1 MDADRLDE
9 LKEMLFAVKSTDSS
23 TERWNAAVEELA
35 LADSPDALEVLAR
48 AVSTNDNIGLSDVVA
63 RVLGEV
69 AARGTTDPIYEVWW
83 ATRHPRLTEMLVE
96 EGWVVDFASHVRV
109 ARGLESGDLE
119 NLVKGGPDVVIP
131 LVKATS
137 DDRSHIRERALRC
150 LNSLANADAID
161 ALCNLWAENRSPML
175 REVIE
180 RREYV
185 ARMPAAAKLLTA
197 LTANRVEHVVQA
209 GPEIA
214 QPLVEACSD
223 FDSNISSRAMRC
235 LSKLE
240 NPPAVD
246 ALVEIWAHSRTPEL
260 DEAIVQAGYVARS
273 PLMNRVLSALKCT
286 RTDLILE
293 IGSDLV
299 HPVVVAIDDR
309 DPVISERAK
318 RFLDGVL
325 EAGELQD
332 ALCRVVI
339 EHGLPRAREI
349 ALKHACKPIDVRYR
363 ALFYF
368 LTEQW
373 GEYESLD
380 FDMSLLSS
388 SFEHGGKELRSRIA
402 DTARRSGRL
411 ELVELVAGVRHR
423 RRMGEM
429 TIREWEV
436 TLAILDDRRDWVT
449 MWRFAQSAPA
459 VWAAGAL
466 RRLAD
471 VGWRPQRSEEMQGFE
486 HLVRLSRELK
496 DEAPILGMV
505 DSPTAQFQAHGRRV
519 SRLIVNSYFD
529 RTLASAS
536 WDGTVRLWSMPDGK
550 PLGSLAAHQ
559 HPVTALAASADGSIL
574 ATGCGAEEC
583 VIVWKTSEGSPEKI
597 LPGHARGVSCLAMS
611 PEGRL
616 VAAGGY
622 DGVCRLWRIRDGALL
637 TEMPASHESL
647 RCVSFSPHGELVA
660 TGGEDTMIRLW
671 SVPSGDEVGQLH
683 GHSMTVRA
691 LAFTPDGAL
700 LASGGSDNDVI
711 LWSVTTREAVA
722 RMKGHTNVVTSLA
735 ISGDGRILASAAW
748 DRTVRMW
755 ILPEAKAWG
764 KLEEHAGPVTC
775 LATDPESRMLVSG
788 GHDCTVVMWNFQSG
802 VFRRPTTRL
811 DMERIQYLSDQPVDS
826 NEKSWLEFLL
836 AQMKWRWRFDIE
848 LDGAPSRIE
857 VGEFDIEVEE

>member
-1 MDADRLDE
+1 MDADRLGD
-9 LKEMLFAVKSTDSS
+9 LKEMLFAAKSTGSS
-23 TERWNAAVEELA
+23 PEGWSAAVKELV
-35 LADSPDALEVLAR
+35 LADSPEALEVLAR
-48 AVSTNDNIGLSDVVA
+48 AVNGNDNMGLSDVVV
-63 RVLGEV
+63 RELGEI
-69 AARGTTDPIYEVWW
+69 AACGTTNPIYEVWW

-96 EGWVVDFASHVRV
+96 EGWVPDFASHVRV

-119 NLVKGGPDVVIP
+119 SLFRGGPDVVIP
-131 LVKATS
+131 LVKSSS
-137 DDRSHIRERALRC
+137 DTRPHIRERALHC
-150 LNSLANADAID
+150 LNSLTNADAID
-161 ALCNLWAENRSPML
+161 ALCILWTENRSPML
-175 REVIE
+175 KELIE

-185 ARMPAAAKLLTA
+185 ARMPAAAKALTA
-197 LTANRVEHVVQA
+197 LTSNRVEHVVQA

-214 QPLVEACSD
+214 LPLVEACSD
-223 FDSNISSRAMRC
+223 SDSDISSRAMRW

-240 NPPAVD
+240 NPLAID
-246 ALVEIWAHSRTPEL
+246 ALVEIWAHHRTPEL

-273 PLMNRVLSALKCT
+273 PLMNRVLSALKCN

-309 DPVISERAK
+309 DPVISERAE
-318 RFLDGVL
+318 RVL
-325 EAGELQD
+325 EEALAAGELQD

-339 EHGLPRAREI
+339 EHGLPRARDM
-349 ALKHACKPIDVRYR
+349 ALKHGCKPIDVRYR
-363 ALFYF
+363 ALLYF

-373 GEYESLD
+373 EEYEILD

-411 ELVELVAGVRHR
+411 ELVELVAGVRHKR
-423 RRMGEM
+423 CMGEM

-436 TLAILDDRRDWVT
+436 TLAILDDRRDWVA
-449 MWRFAQSAPA
+449 MWRLAQSAPA
-459 VWAAGAL
+459 VWAATAL

-471 VGWRPQRSEEMQGFE
+471 VDWRLRQGEETVGFE
-486 HLVRLSRELK
+486 HLLRLSRELK

-505 DSPTAQFQAHGRRV
+505 DSPTARFQAHGRRV

-550 PLGSLAAHQ
+550 LLGSFAAHR
-559 HPVTALAASADGSIL
+559 HPVTALAASPDGSVL
-574 ATGCGAEEC
+574 VTGCGAEEC
-583 VIVWKTSEGSPEKI
+583 VIVRSMPEGSREKI
-597 LPGHARGVSCLAMS
+597 LPGHSRGVSCLAMS
-611 PEGRL
+611 SDGRL

-622 DGVCRLWRIRDGALL
+622 DGVCRLWRLRDGALL
-637 TEMPASHESL
+637 TEMPASHEAL

-700 LASGGSDNDVI
+700 LASGGSDNNVI

-755 ILPEAKAWG
+755 VLPEARAWG
-764 KLEEHAGPVTC
+764 KLEEHTGPVTC

-811 DMERIQYLSDQPVDS
+811 DMERIEHLSNQPADS
-826 NEKSWLEFLL
+826 NEKSWLAFLL

-848 LDGAPSRIE
+848 LDAAPSRIE
-857 VGEFDIEVEE
+857 VGEFDIEVEG